1 MDRSYTSKNTAKL
14 SMFFSAN
21 DDFELDKREVI
32 TVLKKS
38 TQNLVEN
45 ISLTTDENAMLNKFN
60 DIEEYVDNKNT
71 EETNKDSKEIEEVKE
86 GLIMKS
92 PPSPKEI
99 EFKPEQEGEKCSS
112 NTPVELDTLVNI
124 EEIFIDNNGE
134 QVLTNR
140 LSGKLIVDKDKETVR
155 IYTTVNAIFD
165 KVEKIRQSLLA
176 ELPDMTTYLASNGR
190 KEFKSHEE
198 KKRLE
203 YELEVSINRFR
214 HMLGMERI
222 EKSTRTKITTQIQ
235 KKIEIK
241 STMPYLTASEIAEF
255 FFKEILKSDYPKLL
269 LDVDGFVLN
278 IAGITSQKEKRRIFA
293 GIEKECYVVKCEL
306 NLYLGKVQEIHTL
319 RE

>member
-1 MDRSYTSKNTAKL
+1 
-14 SMFFSAN
+14 MFFNAN

-38 TQNLVEN
+38 TQKLVEN
-45 ISLTTDENAMLNKFN
+45 ISLTTDENATLNKFN
-60 DIEEYVDNKNT
+60 DIEEYVENKNN
-71 EETNKDSKEIEEVKE
+71 EDEDVNKDYKEIKETSILKSPPKLKEIE
-86 GLIMKS
+86 S
-92 PPSPKEI
+92 
-99 EFKPEQEGEKCSS
+99 KPEQEDEKHSS
-112 NTPVELDTLVNI
+112 NVPIASDTLVNI
-124 EEIFIDNNGE
+124 EEIFIDNTGE

-140 LSGKLIVDKDKETVR
+140 LSGKLVVDKDKETVR

-176 ELPDMTTYLASNGR
+176 ELPDMTTYLARNGR

-203 YELEVSINRFR
+203 YELEVAMNRFR
-214 HMLGMERI
+214 HMLDMGRI

-235 KKIEIK
+235 KKLEIK

-255 FFKEILKSDYPKLL
+255 FFKEILRTDYPKLL

-278 IAGITSQKEKRRIFA
+278 IAGITSHKEKRKIFA
-293 GIEKECYVVKCEL
+293 GVEKECYIVKCEL
-306 NLYLGKVQEIHTL
+306 NLYLGKVQEIHTS

>member
-14 SMFFSAN
+14 SMFFNAN

-38 TQNLVEN
+38 TQELVEN
-45 ISLTTDENAMLNKFN
+45 ISLTTDENATLNKFN
-60 DIEEYVDNKNT
+60 DIEEYVDNKDSKDD
-71 EETNKDSKEIEEVKE
+71 EETNKDIKET
-86 GLIMKS
+86 LILNS
-92 PPSPKEI
+92 PPKLKEV
-99 EFKPEQEGEKCSS
+99 ESKSEQEGEEYS
-112 NTPVELDTLVNI
+112 NAPITSDTLVNI
-124 EEIFIDNNGE
+124 EEIFIDNSGE

-165 KVEKIRQSLLA
+165 KVEKVRQSLLA

-190 KEFKSHEE
+190 KEFKQHEE

-203 YELEVSINRFR
+203 YELEVAMNRFR
-214 HMLGMERI
+214 HMLNMGRI
-222 EKSTRTKITTQIQ
+222 EKSTRTKVTTQIQ

-255 FFKEILKSDYPKLL
+255 FFKEILRTDYPKLL

-278 IAGITSQKEKRRIFA
+278 IAGITSQREKRKIFA

-306 NLYLGKVQEIHTL
+306 NLYLGKVQEIHAL

>member
-14 SMFFSAN
+14 SMFFNAN

-38 TQNLVEN
+38 TQKLVEN
-45 ISLTTDENAMLNKFN
+45 ISLTTDENATLNKFN
-60 DIEEYVDNKNT
+60 DIEEYVDNKDSKDD
-71 EETNKDSKEIEEVKE
+71 EEINKDIKDTLIPKSTPKLKEVESK
-86 GLIMKS
+86 S
-92 PPSPKEI
+92 
-99 EFKPEQEGEKCSS
+99 EQEGEEYS
-112 NTPVELDTLVNI
+112 NSPIASDTLVNI
-124 EEIFIDNNGE
+124 EEIFIDNSGE

-140 LSGKLIVDKDKETVR
+140 LSGKLIIDKDKETVR

-165 KVEKIRQSLLA
+165 KVEKVRQSLLA

-190 KEFKSHEE
+190 KEFKPHEE

-203 YELEVSINRFR
+203 YELEVAMNRFR
-214 HMLGMERI
+214 HMLDMGKI
-222 EKSTRTKITTQIQ
+222 EKSTRTKVTTQIQ

-255 FFKEILKSDYPKLL
+255 FFKEILRTDYPKLL

-278 IAGITSQKEKRRIFA
+278 IAGITSRKEKRRIFA

>member
-14 SMFFSAN
+14 SMFFNAN

-38 TQNLVEN
+38 TEKLVEN
-45 ISLTTDENAMLNKFN
+45 ISLTTDENATLNKFN
-60 DIEEYVDNKNT
+60 DIEEYVDNKGSKDD
-71 EETNKDSKEIEEVKE
+71 EEINKDIKET
-86 GLIMKS
+86 LIPKS
-92 PPSPKEI
+92 PPKLKEV
-99 EFKPEQEGEKCSS
+99 KSKSEQDGDEYFNASITS
-112 NTPVELDTLVNI
+112 DTLVNI
-124 EEIFIDNNGE
+124 EEIFIDNSGE

-155 IYTTVNAIFD
+155 IYTTVNAVFD

-203 YELEVSINRFR
+203 YELEVAMNRFR
-214 HMLGMERI
+214 HMLDMGRI
-222 EKSTRTKITTQIQ
+222 EKSTRTKVTTQIQ
-235 KKIEIK
+235 KKLEIK

-255 FFKEILKSDYPKLL
+255 FFKEILRTDYPKLL

-278 IAGITSQKEKRRIFA
+278 IAGITSRKEKRRIFA